1 MLAFNSPQPHPPQDC
16 SRPDVLAHPAT
27 AADILDAVALP
38 NLTRDQAVERAALIT
53 VDSYQI
59 SLDVTDGPEGSG
71 APGDTTFRS
80 TTTVVFDALAG
91 AETVIDIAAATVRGA
106 SLNGRELDVSDY
118 DESTGIPLRALAKRN
133 VVVVDADC
141 RYSNTGEGL
150 HRFVDPVDGETYLY
164 SQFETADAKRMFACF
179 DQPDLKATFDVRVIA
194 PKHWKVISNGATTTI
209 TESGLSSVHT
219 FATTPRMSTYLVA
232 LIAGPYAEWND
243 IYSDEYGQIPLG
255 IYCRTSLAEHMDSE
269 RLFTQTKQGFG
280 FYHKHFGMPYAF
292 GKYDQLFVP
301 EFNAGAMENAG
312 AVTFLEDYVFR
323 SKVTRASYERR
334 AETVLHEMA
343 HMWFGDLVTMTWWDD
358 LWLNESFATFASVLC
373 QSEAT
378 EFTEAWTTFAN
389 VEKSWAYRQDQ
400 LPSTH
405 PIAADIPDLAAVE
418 VNFDGITYAKGAS
431 VLKQLVAYVGLEHFL
446 AGLRDYF
453 RTHAFGNARFDDL
466 LTALEA
472 ASGRDLS
479 TWGQQW
485 LKTTG
490 LNTLQPHFDVDSD
503 GRFTRFAVQQ
513 SGAAPGAGETRV
525 HRLAIGI
532 YDDAPDGS
540 GKLVRVRREEIDVA
554 GSTAEV
560 PALVGV
566 SRGKL
571 ILVNDDDLTY
581 CSLRLDAESL
591 QTAMSRIAD
600 IAEPLPRT
608 LAWSAA
614 WEMTREAELRA
625 RDFVALVSDGVHAET
640 EVGVALRLLMQA
652 QTALGAYAEPGW
664 AREYGWPQFADR
676 LLELA
681 RAAEPGSDHQLA
693 FINALG
699 SSVLSARHVQMLTRL
714 LDEDPAELGLPGL
727 SIDTDQRWR
736 LIISLARAGAIDA
749 AGAESPRIDAEEQR
763 DPTAT
768 GKRHAAQA
776 RAARPQFEVKAN
788 TFTTVVEDDTLA
800 NSTSRAMIAGIAA
813 AGQADLLQPLTIR
826 YFEVICGVWARRSS
840 EVAQSVV
847 IGLYPHW
854 DISDEGITAADE
866 FLAAPDSE
874 VPPPLRRLV
883 LEGQAGVKRALRARQ
898 FDSGV

>member
-1 MLAFNSPQPHPPQDC
+1 M
-16 SRPDVLAHPAT
+16 
-27 AADILDAVALP
+27 ALP
-38 NLTRDQAVERAALIT
+38 NLTREQAVERASLIT
-53 VDSYQI
+53 VASYQI
-59 SLDVTDGPEGSG
+59 DLDLTDSHGGPGER
-71 APGDTTFRS
+71 TFRS
-80 TTTVVFDALAG
+80 VTTVVFDALAG
-91 AETVIDIAAATVRGA
+91 ADTVIDIAADTVRGA
-106 SLNGRELDVSDY
+106 TLNGRDLDVSGY
-118 DESTGIPLRALAKRN
+118 DESTGIELRGLADRN

-150 HRFVDPVDGETYLY
+150 HRFVDPVDNETYLY

-179 DQPDLKATFDVRVIA
+179 DQPDLKATFDVRVTA
-194 PKHWKVISNGATTTI
+194 PRHWKVISNGATVSVTD
-209 TESGLSSVHT
+209 GLHT

-232 LIAGPYAEWND
+232 LIAGPYAEWKD
-243 IYSDEYGQIPLG
+243 AYTDEHGEIPLG
-255 IYCRTSLAEHMDSE
+255 IYCRASLAPYMDAE

-280 FYHKHFGMPYAF
+280 FYHKNFGLPYAF

-343 HMWFGDLVTMTWWDD
+343 HMWFGDLVTMAWWDD

-378 EFTEAWTTFAN
+378 EFTEAWTTFAT

-453 RTHAFGNARFDDL
+453 RTHAFGNATFDDL
-466 LTALEA
+466 VAALEK

-479 TWGQQW
+479 DWGQQW

-490 LNTLQPHFDVDSD
+490 LNTLRPDFDVDGD
-503 GRFTRFAVQQ
+503 GRFTRFAVTQ

-525 HRLAIGI
+525 HRLAIGV
-532 YDDAPDGS
+532 YDDDGS
-540 GKLVRVRREEIDVA
+540 GKLVRVRREELDVE
-554 GSTAEV
+554 GPVTEV

-566 SRGKL
+566 SRGQL
-571 ILVNDDDLTY
+571 VLVNDDDLTY

-591 QTAMSRIAD
+591 RTALGRIAD
-600 IAEPLPRT
+600 IAEPLPRS
-608 LAWSAA
+608 LVWSAA

-625 RDFVALVSDGVHAET
+625 RDFVALVAGGVHAET
-640 EVGVALRLLMQA
+640 EVGVAQRLLLQA
-652 QTALGAYAEPGW
+652 QTALTSYAEPGW
-664 AREYGWPQFADR
+664 AREEGWPQFADR

-681 RAAEPGSDHQLA
+681 RAAQPGSDHQLA
-693 FINALG
+693 FVNTLC
-699 SSVLSARHVQMLTRL
+699 SSVLSTRHVVTLADL
-714 LDEDPAELGLPGL
+714 LDRSPEDLGLPGL
-727 SIDTDQRWR
+727 EIDTDLRWR
-736 LIISLARAGAIDA
+736 IVTALATAGDIDA
-749 AGAESPRIDAEEQR
+749 DGPATPFIDAEVQR
-763 DPTAT
+763 DPTAA
-768 GKRHAAQA
+768 GKRHGAQA
-776 RAARPQFEVKAN
+776 ATARPQLQVKEEAW
-788 TFTTVVEDDTLA
+788 TRVVEDDTLA
-800 NSTSRAMIAGIAA
+800 NITARAIIAGIAPPA
-813 AGQADLLQPLTIR
+813 QHELLKPFTAR
-826 YFEVICGVWARRSS
+826 YFEAISGVWARRSS
-840 EVAQSVV
+840 EVAQTVV

-854 DISDEGITAADE
+854 DISEDGIAAADE
-866 FLAAPDSE
+866 FLSDPE
-874 VPPPLRRLV
+874 VPAALRRLV
-883 LEGQAGVKRALRARQ
+883 LEGQAGVKRSLRARR
-898 FDSGV
+898 FDAE